1 MFCFRI
7 RLQPWGAGEDELMVE
22 YKGIRQAAQEKAECK
37 VKLWWPTPTSDR
49 LGCVAVLGNCGG
61 ISAQFGWRRGVDLTN
76 DNSCYVKFLAS
87 QFQKSRDPLYVA

>member
-22 YKGIRQAAQEKAECK
+22 YKGIRQAAREKAECK

-49 LGCVAVLGNCGG
+49 LGVLLSLA
-61 ISAQFGWRRGVDLTN
+61 IVEAYLRSSAGDEAWT
-76 DNSCYVKFLAS
+76 
-87 QFQKSRDPLYVA
+87 